1 MGKGRT
7 VNGCMHKVGDVFESK
22 RDSFKIIE
30 DLGTRL
36 NKTNRKTRWFKV
48 ECVECKTPKEIIY
61 TAISSK
67 GVGCKECGLFFRGR
81 KAREVVVIVNDE
93 QKAEIAAKIDE
104 IYQEMKWYVMNGM
117 GPQYFLDRGF
127 PQSELFWCF
136 GQDEE
141 IEEDNQE
148 DEEIDWDKF
157 NLEDE

>member
-1 MGKGRT
+1 MGKGRKKD
-7 VNGCMHKVGDVFESK
+7 GCMHKVGDVFESK
-22 RDSFKIIE
+22 RDTFKIIE

-93 QKAEIAAKIDE
+93 QKAEIAAQIDA
-104 IYQEMKWYVMNGM
+104 IYEDMKWYVMNGM
-117 GPQYFLDRGF
+117 GVQYFLDRGV
-127 PQSELFWCF
+127 PESELFWCF
-136 GQDEE
+136 GQDDEPE
-141 IEEDNQE
+141 VEEDE
-148 DEEIDWDKF
+148 DIDWDNF
-157 NLEDE
+157 NLNEYE